1 MIKVS
6 TSITA
11 VKAEPVCEDML
22 QHTYVENNHLVY
34 SLSLNEQ
41 SILDI
46 SLERSVSI
54 LPILYLVNV
63 NVYST
68 CRQGILRRI
77 PRAI

>member
-54 LPILYLVNV
+54 LPSERECVFHV
-63 NVYST
+63 PARVS
-68 CRQGILRRI
+68 
-77 PRAI
+77 